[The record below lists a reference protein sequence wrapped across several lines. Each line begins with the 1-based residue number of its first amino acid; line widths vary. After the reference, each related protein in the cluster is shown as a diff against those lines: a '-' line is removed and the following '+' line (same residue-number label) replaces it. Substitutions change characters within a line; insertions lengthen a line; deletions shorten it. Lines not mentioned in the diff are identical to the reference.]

1 MSEQAQVTQTN
12 FPGLRYRDAHAAMDW
27 LEAVL
32 GFERRAVPPGEG
44 GTVMHAELVLDG
56 AMVMLGSAAGA
67 GEDRLPQPPG
77 GSSIYIVV
85 DDPDERHAR
94 AVAAGAEIARGL
106 RDEDYGSRGF
116 TARDPEGNLWS
127 LGTYRP

>member
-1 MSEQAQVTQTN
+1 MSEQAQVTQTI

-32 GFERRAVPPGEG
+32 GFERRAVHPGEG

-56 AMVMLGSAAGA
+56 AMVMLGSERAGDVLA
-67 GEDRLPQPPG
+67 QPPG

-116 TARDPEGNLWS
+116 TARDPEGNFWS
-127 LGTYRP
+127 LGTYQP